1 MERECRASDRLDTR
15 REAEVT
21 VVWGRGTA
29 DGEAK
34 AARCAGH
41 TSSREH
47 ACGFCSYDCCCV
59 SSNSCC
65 SCLELLSG
73 AVHGSCT
80 NKGGLVFILPLI
92 NISSISGG

>member
-1 MERECRASDRLDTR
+1 MRAEAVVGSNQGQGVTVVERECRASDRLDTR

-47 ACGFCSYDCCCV
+47 AWVLLVNLLCCV

-65 SCLELLSG
+65 SCL
-73 AVHGSCT
+73 SC
-80 NKGGLVFILPLI
+80 
-92 NISSISGG
+92 